1 MFRLKM
7 ALKAALIPVIVG
19 LVILITGIA
28 LILAGVFVDSS
39 NSGTLLI
46 TGIIVT
52 VSSIGAFIFAYAQA
66 KSRLHA
72 ICPECQ
78 KFMGDTNST
87 INYSFVCNQ
96 YKENYDQNTNKFR
109 DFTFYYTCKIVCPHC
124 GGSHMFDYKT
134 NAKTEPKANEAVNN
148 YLKGILKLKK

>member
-1 MFRLKM
+1 M
-7 ALKAALIPVIVG
+7 ALKAALIPMIVG
-19 LVILITGIA
+19 LVIFIVGIA
-28 LILAGVFVDSS
+28 LILAGVFVDGG

-46 TGIIVT
+46 AGIIVT

-78 KFMGDTNST
+78 KFMGATNTT

-96 YKENYDQNTNKFR
+96 YKENYDNNTNKFR
-109 DFTFYYTCKIVCPHC
+109 DYTFYYTCTIVCPHC
-124 GGSHMFDYKT
+124 GSSSTFDYKLK
-134 NAKTEPKANEAVNN
+134 AKNQSKPNVAVDN
-148 YLKGILKLKK
+148 YIKGILKLNK

>member
-28 LILAGVFVDSS
+28 LILAGVFIDSS
-39 NSGTLLI
+39 NSGALLI
-46 TGIIVT
+46 TGIIVS

-87 INYSFVCNQ
+87 VNYSFVCNQ

-109 DFTFYYTCKIVCPHC
+109 DYTFYYTCTIVCPHC
-124 GGSHMFDYKT
+124 GSSSTFDYSLH
-134 NAKTEPKANEAVNN
+134 AKNQSKANADVDK
-148 YLKGILKLKK
+148 YIKGILKLNN